1 MILNRP
7 FLHTTVQVASFFPF
21 SDQLP
26 CFAPARVHTMIF
38 LIQPISLRNNGFSNV
53 FWSCEKLLTSSL
65 TDRRGWSII
74 TSHYSWLLAHLGQDK
89 NIAHRAVSIRFIIK
103 YQTSRTTK
111 NLKERF
117 FFLVWAYRRGIRI
130 STSLQFLSKSFLH
143 TRSNRKTTLSW
154 PSFTILRSSETW
166 RKFLQEIHRRKP

>member
-1 MILNRP
+1 MLNEFVVANVEWSLSSLPPPFKHVRNLSPKIVMTHSRHFFVFWWILDRR

-21 SDQLP
+21 SDPLP

-74 TSHYSWLLAHLGQDK
+74 TSHYSWFLAHLGQEK

-117 FFLVWAYRRGIRI
+117 FF
-130 STSLQFLSKSFLH
+130 
-143 TRSNRKTTLSW
+143 
-154 PSFTILRSSETW
+154 
-166 RKFLQEIHRRKP
+166 